1 MDRRART
8 NEQRKKK
15 RRPIDREFN
24 TALYLKN
31 ALGLGLRVDDL
42 KYISVGMVYDLVTE
56 KLNDEYEY
64 NYLATQDDFNKMAGI
79 K

>member
-1 MDRRART
+1 MDRRTRT
-8 NEQRKKK
+8 DERRKKK

-56 KLNDEYEY
+56 RLNDEYEY
-64 NYLATQDDFNKMAGI
+64 DYLATQDDFNKMAGI